1 MAMTDPIA
9 DMLTRM
15 RNANM
20 AGHERVEI
28 PASKIKLGIAHILT
42 EEGFVR
48 NYSFIEDGKQ
58 GILRIHLKYGAHN
71 KEKAITDLKRISKPG
86 RRVYVKSDKLPRVYG
101 DLGIAILSTSQGLKT
116 SIECRRAK
124 IGGEVLCYVW

>member
-28 PASKIKLGIAHILT
+28 PASNIKLEIARILAD
-42 EEGFVR
+42 EGFIR
-48 NYSFIEDGKQ
+48 NYSFIEDAKQ

-71 KEKAITDLKRISKPG
+71 KEKAITNLKRISKPG
-86 RRVYVKSDKLPRVYG
+86 RRVYVKADKLPRVYG

-116 SIECRRAK
+116 SMECRRTK